1 MKKDKSTLV
10 SLICVL
16 LLGGVLATL
25 AFTAPLLTKA
35 FIQTFNR
42 PAGVYY
48 PVVITFYCILPF
60 AAGVILCLV
69 KLLLNIMG
77 GEVFTQMN
85 VTLIRWVS
93 ILMFIATL
101 IFAVAGYFYMPF
113 YLLGVC
119 AAFIVTVVRVVKNC
133 FAAAVLIKD
142 ENDMTI

>member
-16 LLGGVLATL
+16 ILGGVLVAL
-25 AFTAPLLTKA
+25 AFTAPMLTKA
-35 FIQTFNR
+35 FIETFNR
-42 PAGVYY
+42 PQGVFF
-48 PVVITFYCILPF
+48 PVVTTFYCILPF
-60 AAGVILCLV
+60 AAGVIVCLV

-77 GEVFTQMN
+77 DEVFTRMN
-85 VTLIRWVS
+85 VSLIRAIS
-93 ILMFIATL
+93 ILMFIATI

>member
-1 MKKDKSTLV
+1 MKKDKSTIV

-16 LLGGVLATL
+16 ILGGVLVAL
-25 AFTAPLLTKA
+25 AFTAPMLTKA
-35 FIQTFNR
+35 FIETFNR
-42 PAGVYY
+42 PQGVFF
-48 PVVITFYCILPF
+48 PVVTTFYCILPF
-60 AAGVILCLV
+60 AAGVIVCLV

-77 GEVFTQMN
+77 DEVFTRMN
-85 VTLIRWVS
+85 VSLIRAIS
-93 ILMFIATL
+93 ILMFIATI